1 MGRRQIEGDGGDNLL
16 NGGAGEDEIRG
27 RRGNDT
33 LNGGGDDDR
42 LRGDKG
48 NDVLDGGS
56 GNDRLRGDHGDD
68 VLTGGTGS
76 DRFIFNFQGGN
87 DLVTDY
93 DDAADR
99 LDVSNFGFASAQD
112 VIDNAVQDG
121 ADTVITLSELDGGVT
136 VRLADTL
143 VSELD
148 AGDFI
153 I

>member
-33 LNGGGDDDR
+33 LNGGGDD
-42 LRGDKG
+42 
-48 NDVLDGGS
+48 
-56 GNDRLRGDHGDD
+56 DRLRGDHGDD